1 MALTGGRIMTTD
13 LEKQF
18 FDTFGIEPKKQC
30 FNADCVAKDEIGYDN
45 KICDDKCVYID
56 KEYPQIT
63 DRILL
68 ELICFN
74 NRHYV
79 TLEDLICPKNIET
92 IKESVLK
99 KYIQR
104 NKVMVE
110 EGYSGFCLKS
120 IQALFKEG

>member
-1 MALTGGRIMTTD
+1 MTTD

-18 FDTFGIEPKKQC
+18 FDTFGIEPKTG
-30 FNADCVAKDEIGYDN
+30 IGLV
-45 KICDDKCVYID
+45 KF
-56 KEYPQIT
+56 KEPSYPTIT

-99 KYIQR
+99 KYIER

-110 EGYSGFCLKS
+110 EGYSGFGLEKVRT
-120 IQALFKEG
+120 LFEEG